1 MAPPKA
7 ALANGGREIPARRAL
22 LKAPNKHLFSDKFQS
37 IKEFLGA
44 DVQSYHFERGR
55 RSESGKGRCLF
66 SASLAVKSFFKNC
79 RYNGIR
85 RAKVL
90 KN

>member
-44 DVQSYHFERGR
+44 DVQSYHFEG
-55 RSESGKGRCLF
+55 
-66 SASLAVKSFFKNC
+66 
-79 RYNGIR
+79 
-85 RAKVL
+85 
-90 KN
+90 